1 MQIILSKERL
11 KISNVFWL
19 LGNSYILASLSQQ
32 DNIVV
37 WADMCSSD
45 SCDPYLETHIYIK

>member
-1 MQIILSKERL
+1 MQIVLSKERL

-19 LGNSYILASLSQQ
+19 LGNSYIASLSQQ